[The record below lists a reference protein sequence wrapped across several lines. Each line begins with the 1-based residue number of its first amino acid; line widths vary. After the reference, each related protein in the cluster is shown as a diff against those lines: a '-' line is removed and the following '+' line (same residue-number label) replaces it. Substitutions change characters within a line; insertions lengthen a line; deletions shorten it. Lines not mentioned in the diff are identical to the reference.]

1 MDICHQSLYSSLPSL
16 ISETFKWASLVS
28 LAFGWTE
35 AIHRPLPQSSRRAC
49 TLMDVVFTLF
59 NMGSSAVAI
68 RQGSYMLRQRHKVT
82 DVCPN
87 IARSAAASFA
97 SAVVLVTLSCVSAW
111 RSKHCQP
118 PSAYIWCVLGLLGTS
133 AVIDAVATAQ
143 LLWEPQRLAV
153 SDYNYTQTV
162 VLVNVLAVFFLLG
175 SFLCT
180 GLSDRILFKRTQPQC
195 KQRDSEDSTSP
206 LGAVVCW
213 PLRSHLM
220 NVVVRKNVA
229 IENTPP
235 LQYRVRCAPLQ
246 RELRRRLIKRWRG
259 MTLRTFLANVAAV
272 IWIDI
277 MWTSLV
283 SLAYFGCVIIKVPI
297 LEALIEA
304 RDDWDR
310 ITAALLFAAASIA
323 DLLLC
328 CYQVHVALRM
338 CVRVRSMLQG
348 ALFVKMTR
356 LSPLALARNPSG
368 YVVSLLG
375 VDCIQMSGT
384 LLQIPQPLAG
394 VACMPFV
401 LYLLGNRAGL
411 VPALGCTVWL
421 LLVMLLPMPVSVLQN
436 ALWIRVTRFRDER
449 LRRTADLL
457 SSVRVVKLY
466 AWEDAYMGAVNSVR
480 NSELAALLRANV
492 LDGLVDSLYS
502 STSTLLTIILFGL
515 FAAVDPT
522 QVLTPA
528 MSFSCLYLL
537 SLTDMITNVLATT
550 LRMRSLVALGL
561 RRICKFCTEEE
572 EQESAHDFKEPII
585 QKGEVSLTGC
595 SFSWASPEASSSSAP
610 GEPALRDVTFRVAP
624 GSLIG
629 VVGFVGSGKSSL
641 LAAIMGDM
649 HRTRGSL
656 RTSGSIAYVSQVA
669 CIFNMTVRDN
679 ITFGKRFEPVLYSKV
694 IRACELLNDLNS
706 FPAGDLTEVGEKG
719 ETLSGGQKQRIS
731 LARAVYSGSSIYL
744 LDDPLSALD
753 PTVAARVFKHVIG
766 KNGLLRNATRILVC
780 NQGTLLKHMDGL
792 LLMHD
797 GMATPFTT
805 LADLLAH
812 KAAPQ
817 TARLSAGKQA
827 NARMLATDGRDAADI
842 SDQDEARGRLTVD
855 EAVLSSKSSLE
866 VARAICRLAGA
877 YGPVSLLC
885 FVASAGA
892 VALQQLYVKQWT
904 DAMGRGGDSSNW
916 IGGLVGVC
924 LSDVALRTVGGLL
937 LAGSALRVSGLMH
950 GGMLEQVMGSPV
962 SFFDETPRGRI
973 LTRFSVDM
981 DAVDTRLFLGTKQC
995 LQNALITLAKLAVVG
1010 TQTPPVIIIG
1020 VLAAAVVVLATK
1032 WGMQASNAARYLESR
1047 QLARLLQH
1055 VTETRDSLSTV
1066 RCLGAV
1072 ARFRRH
1078 YERLTNQSVRA
1089 FTAFTMSFRFT
1100 RFMSGACGLVVVLA
1114 ALVYVACM
1122 RLEEGQDPGSTI
1134 GLALSSSL
1142 SIPIMI
1148 MSLCLSLFIVLQ
1160 TTVAF
1165 ERNLEYME
1173 LPAEVDI
1180 EKSAASDGNA
1190 DDALLAVAS
1199 AKGAWPTEGLVEF
1212 EKFSAS
1218 YRPGI
1223 LPDVLKGVTFVVN
1236 PQEKVG
1242 VVGRTGAGKSS
1253 LVLALLRV
1261 LRASRGRILI
1271 DGVDI
1276 STISLRRL
1284 RSAVT
1289 VIPQDPSLMRGSLRD
1304 NLDPTGQHSDD
1315 QLWKALRQAHLAH
1328 LVAGRP
1334 QGLLLETGDG
1344 GGNLSVGQRQLV
1356 CLARALLRR
1365 PKILILD
1372 EATSQMDGDTDRLI
1386 QATLREAFA
1395 HCTVMAIAHRIH
1407 TVLDYD
1413 KILVMAEGS
1422 VLEYGPVMELIHNPS
1437 SAFYSMAKSAG
1448 ALPLEQKTRDSFCFT
1463 EL

>member
-1 MDICHQSLYSSLPSL
+1 MNMVPTTNLYSSLPSL

-28 LAFGWTE
+28 LVFGWTE
-35 AIHRPLPQSSRRAC
+35 AIHRPLPECSRRAC

-59 NMGSSAVAI
+59 NMGSSAIAI
-68 RQGSYMLRQRHKVT
+68 RQGSYMLRERHKVT

-87 IARSAAASFA
+87 IARSAAANFA

-111 RSKHCQP
+111 RSKHGQS
-118 PSAYIWCVLGLLGTS
+118 PSAYVWCVLGLLGTS

-143 LLWEPQRLAV
+143 LLWEPQTLTV
-153 SDYNYTQTV
+153 SDYSYSPTV

-175 SFLCT
+175 SFLCA
-180 GLSDRILFKRTQPQC
+180 GLRDRILFKRTQPQC

-206 LGAVVCW
+206 FGAVVCW
-213 PLRSHLM
+213 PLRSHLI
-220 NVVVRKNVA
+220 NIVVRKNVA
-229 IENTPP
+229 IENAPP
-235 LQYRVRCAPLQ
+235 LQYRARSAPLQ
-246 RELRRRLIKRWRG
+246 RQLRRRLINRWRG
-259 MTLRTFLANVAAV
+259 MMLGAFISNVAAV
-272 IWIDI
+272 VWIDI

-283 SLAYFGCVIIKVPI
+283 SLTYFGCVIIKVPI

-310 ITAALLFAAASIA
+310 ATTAVLFAAASIA
-323 DLLLC
+323 DLLIC
-328 CYQVHVALRM
+328 CYQMHVALRM

-375 VDCIQMSGT
+375 VDCIQISST

-394 VACMPFV
+394 LVCMPFV

-421 LLVMLLPMPVSVLQN
+421 LLVMLLPLPVSVLQN

-466 AWEDAYMGAVNSVR
+466 AWEDAYMGAVNRVR

-515 FAAVDPT
+515 YAAVDPARG
-522 QVLTPA
+522 LTPA

-572 EQESAHDFKEPII
+572 EEEPARDFKEPII
-585 QKGEVSLTGC
+585 QKGEVSLSGC
-595 SFSWASPEASSSSAP
+595 NFSWASPEASSSHAP
-610 GEPALRDVTFRVAP
+610 GEPALRDLTFRVAP

-641 LAAIMGDM
+641 LAAILGDM
-649 HRTRGSL
+649 HRTSGSL
-656 RTSGSIAYVSQVA
+656 RTSGSIAYASQVA

-766 KNGLLRNATRILVC
+766 KNGLLRNTTRILVC
-780 NQGTLLKHMDGL
+780 NQGMLLKHMDGL

-797 GMATPFTT
+797 RTATPFTT

-817 TARLSAGKQA
+817 TARIAGGKQA
-827 NARMLATDGRDAADI
+827 HARLLATDGRDAADI

-866 VARAICRLAGA
+866 VTRAIGRLAGA

-892 VALQQLYVKQWT
+892 VALQQLYIKRWT
-904 DAMGRGGDSSNW
+904 DAMGKGGDSSNW

-924 LSDVALRTVGGLL
+924 LSDVAFRTVGGLL
-937 LAGSALRVSGLMH
+937 LAGSALRVSGRMH
-950 GGMLEQVMGSPV
+950 RGMLEHVMGSPV

-1010 TQTPPVIIIG
+1010 TQTPPVIVIG
-1020 VLAAAVVVLATK
+1020 ALAAAVVVCAT
-1032 WGMQASNAARYLESR
+1032 
-1047 QLARLLQH
+1047 
-1055 VTETRDSLSTV
+1055 
-1066 RCLGAV
+1066 
-1072 ARFRRH
+1072 
-1078 YERLTNQSVRA
+1078 
-1089 FTAFTMSFRFT
+1089 
-1100 RFMSGACGLVVVLA
+1100 
-1114 ALVYVACM
+1114 
-1122 RLEEGQDPGSTI
+1122 
-1134 GLALSSSL
+1134 
-1142 SIPIMI
+1142 IPIM
-1148 MSLCLSLFIVLQ
+1148 MVSLCLSLFIVLQ

-1173 LPAEVDI
+1173 LPAEVDV
-1180 EKSAASDGNA
+1180 ERCAADDGNA

-1199 AKGAWPTEGLVEF
+1199 AEGAWPTAGLVEF
-1212 EKFSAS
+1212 EKYSAS

-1261 LRASRGRILI
+1261 LRASQGRILI

-1276 STISLRRL
+1276 STVSLRRL

-1344 GGNLSVGQRQLV
+1344 GGNFSVGQRQLV
-1356 CLARALLRR
+1356 CLARALLRG

-1386 QATLREAFA
+1386 QATLREAFS

-1437 SAFYSMAKSAG
+1437 SAFYAMAKSAG
-1448 ALPLEQKTRDSFCFT
+1448 ALPLEQKTRDSFSFT
-1463 EL
+1463 QL